1 MGSPNLG
8 LWKQG
13 CEPVGDLASF
23 ISHFSSENGVSPLAP
38 RPPPSPRI
46 KAPLGG
52 SGRSEKLRC
61 SINGDHLDLVVRVTV
76 CPPGGAGLQG
86 CCPVGMGRL

>member
-38 RPPPSPRI
+38 RSPPISPHQGTI
-46 KAPLGG
+46 
-52 SGRSEKLRC
+52 GRKRKIREVEVLNKW
-61 SINGDHLDLVVRVTV
+61 
-76 CPPGGAGLQG
+76 
-86 CCPVGMGRL
+86 

>member
-13 CEPVGDLASF
+13 CAPVSDLASF

-38 RPPPSPRI
+38 PPPCPPRI

-61 SINGDHLDLVVRVTV
+61 SINGDHLDLVVHVTV
-76 CPPGGAGLQG
+76 WPPGGAGLQG
-86 CCPVGMGRL
+86 CCPVGTGRL